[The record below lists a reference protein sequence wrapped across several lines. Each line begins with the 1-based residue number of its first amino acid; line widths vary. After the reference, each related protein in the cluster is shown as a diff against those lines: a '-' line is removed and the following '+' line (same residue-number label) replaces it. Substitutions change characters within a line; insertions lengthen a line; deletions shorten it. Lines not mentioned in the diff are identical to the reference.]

1 VGFHLSDR
9 RQYCEKPKSNFANN
23 YRGPDWLS
31 APLVVVVV
39 VVVVAAVVVVMMIII
54 IIIIIILGTC
64 SIVRNFLNS
73 K

>member
-1 VGFHLSDR
+1 MSDR
-9 RQYCEKPKSNFANN
+9 RQHCEKPKSNFANN

-39 VVVVAAVVVVMMIII
+39 VVAAVVVVMIII
-54 IIIIIILGTC
+54 IIITIIILGTC

>member
-1 VGFHLSDR
+1 LSDR
-9 RQYCEKPKSNFANN
+9 RQYCEKPDSNFANN

-39 VVVVAAVVVVMMIII
+39 VVMMIILI
-54 IIIIIILGTC
+54 ITTIIIILGTC
-64 SIVRNFLNS
+64 SIVRNFLNY